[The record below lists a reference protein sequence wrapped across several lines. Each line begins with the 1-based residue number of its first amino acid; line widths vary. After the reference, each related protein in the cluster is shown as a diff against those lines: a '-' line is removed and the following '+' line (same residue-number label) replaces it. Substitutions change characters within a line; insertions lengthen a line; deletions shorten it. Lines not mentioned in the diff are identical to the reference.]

1 MVRRS
6 LRSRG
11 GFTLV
16 ELLVVIAIIG
26 VLIALLLPAV
36 QMAREAARRS
46 QCSNNLK
53 QIVLASHNYHDTHNA
68 FPISTSWKDNAV
80 PGVGE
85 LTTCFSAKFRLMPYL
100 EQNTIYERT
109 RQYGQAGSIDGGPF
123 SQGWAANWNTHLS
136 VKLPVLNCPSAPLQ
150 NRNGVANCT
159 YAINMGTPWNS
170 HGVQVGD
177 GNIDNTGNRPGLHN
191 GFSAAKAQDAWASDP
206 EVTFG
211 NIPDGSSNTAAF
223 SEFVP
228 DNAGRVPKYA
238 MYQWAG
244 GAFTAQVRQSCLAQ
258 SAIEND
264 RGNFRGSTWSW
275 GSHLVGEFYGHTM
288 MPNEKSCWSYRG
300 DWEGDSL
307 AAANSGHPAGVNV
320 ARADGSVTFVP
331 NGVNNFVWWAFGTRN
346 VGEAEKTP

>member
-6 LRSRG
+6 SPRSRQ

-53 QIVLASHNYHDTHNA
+53 QIILATHNYHDTHNA
-68 FPISTSWKDNAV
+68 FPISTTWKDNSLA
-80 PGVGE
+80 GE
-85 LTTCFSAKFRLMPYL
+85 GYLTSCFSSKFRIMPYL
-100 EQNTIYERT
+100 EQNNLYERT
-109 RQYGQAGSIDGGPF
+109 NVNGPQGNPF
-123 SQGWAANWNTHLS
+123 SHGWGGNFNLHLS
-136 VKLPVLNCPSAPLQ
+136 VRLPILNCPSSPLV
-150 NRNGVANCT
+150 NRSGVGNCT

-170 HGVQVGD
+170 HGVQVGN
-177 GNIDNTGNRPGLHN
+177 GNIDSSGNRPGLHN
-191 GFSAAKAQDAWASDP
+191 GFSSARAQDAWASDP
-206 EVTFG
+206 VVTFG
-211 NIPDGSSNTAAF
+211 TMPDGASNTAAF

-244 GAFTAQVRQSCLAQ
+244 GAFTAQVRQSCRAQ
-258 SAIEND
+258 SAVEND
-264 RGNFRGSTWSW
+264 RGNLRGSTWSW
-275 GSHLVGEFYGHTM
+275 GSQLCGEFYGHTM
-288 MPNEKSCWSYRG
+288 MPNERSCWSYRG

-320 ARADGSVTFVP
+320 ARADGSVTFVT
-331 NGVNNFVWWAFGTRN
+331 NTVNNFVWWAFGTRN
-346 VGEAEKTP
+346 AGESEAAP